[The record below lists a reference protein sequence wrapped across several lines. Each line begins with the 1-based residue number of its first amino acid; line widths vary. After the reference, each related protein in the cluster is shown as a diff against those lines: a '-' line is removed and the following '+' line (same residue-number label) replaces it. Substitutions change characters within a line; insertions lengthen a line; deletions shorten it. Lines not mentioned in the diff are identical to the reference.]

1 MSQRGGSGQNS
12 NPRMHRA
19 YQPLLPTHNK
29 LLQKRWDDKYYS
41 EHRDKVRGAN
51 PMVDTKPPPTYMHLH
66 LKLKK
71 LQLEEERLAQV
82 TRWESVTERWKLSIF
97 RPIISFWMWVIRKIF
112 YSQVE
117 RDNRILLEKMAHIMR
132 TRGRVDNINAYS
144 YKSLNKE
151 KRQRELV
158 RVTQV
163 HNSKRAELG
172 LPSYSN

>member
-1 MSQRGGSGQNS
+1 MNCLVSSTYYIKLLASDSAAKDPSTGISVPMSQQRGGSGSNP

-41 EHRDKVRGAN
+41 EHRDKVRCAN

-82 TRWESVTERWKLSIF
+82 KWPRENTKKRIVTAR
-97 RPIISFWMWVIRKIF
+97 
-112 YSQVE
+112 
-117 RDNRILLEKMAHIMR
+117 HIPFQ
-132 TRGRVDNINAYS
+132 I
-144 YKSLNKE
+144 
-151 KRQRELV
+151 
-158 RVTQV
+158 
-163 HNSKRAELG
+163 
-172 LPSYSN
+172 

>member
-1 MSQRGGSGQNS
+1 
-12 NPRMHRA
+12 
-19 YQPLLPTHNK
+19 
-29 LLQKRWDDKYYS
+29 
-41 EHRDKVRGAN
+41 
-51 PMVDTKPPPTYMHLH
+51 MVDTKPPPTYMHLH

-82 TRWESVTERWKLSIF
+82 VKDYTKGKSDKMRVRLCLHQ
-97 RPIISFWMWVIRKIF
+97 IIP
-112 YSQVE
+112 QVE

-132 TRGRVDNINAYS
+132 TRGRVDNINSYQ

-163 HNSKRAELG
+163 SMQRSQDKLKRNHDKPKL
-172 LPSYSN
+172 